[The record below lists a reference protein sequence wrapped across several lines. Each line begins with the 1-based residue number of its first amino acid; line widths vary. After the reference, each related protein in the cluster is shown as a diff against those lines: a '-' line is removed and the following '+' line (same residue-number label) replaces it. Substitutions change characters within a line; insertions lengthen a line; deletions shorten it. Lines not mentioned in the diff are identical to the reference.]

1 MNYMD
6 KIIFSKIYNKSYEV
20 LNNINASIIDD
31 NKFKTDIVD
40 LLFEIPSYNIVILIF
55 ISFLI
60 YFVYSKLTIRLND
73 ILIFLIIVLFFY
85 VMLKVNSKIFYN
97 FIKEKDVK
105 LNFLHKLMFN
115 TKNWTNNN
123 TNNSLNVLPEGYF
136 KKSYLYTN
144 PNIIDLYYNVRDY
157 SQYNIE
163 SYVNSLIHT
172 NNVLRLSYESKNLKI
187 NEYGNYTIAI
197 NEMTKSL
204 NEFTTFIYNAP
215 LTGETYKKIE
225 SSIVVLRSLLT
236 SELEDMNI
244 VYKNNNK
251 TRELNI
257 NSYPDDFYDINFLIS
272 PNDVKDVNYMPNY
285 NIY

>member
-1 MNYMD
+1 MD

>member
-1 MNYMD
+1 MNQ
-6 KIIFSKIYNKSYEV
+6 IVFSKMYNKSYEV
-20 LNNINASIIDD
+20 MNNINDSIINN
-31 NKFKTDIVD
+31 NKFKTDVVD
-40 LLFEIPSYNIVILIF
+40 LLFEIPSYYMVIFIF
-55 ISFLI
+55 ISFII
-60 YFVYSKLTIRLND
+60 YFIYSKLTIRLND

-85 VMLKVNSKIFYN
+85 VMLKANSKVFYN
-97 FIKEKDVK
+97 FIHEKDVK

-115 TKNWTNNN
+115 TRNWSNNN
-123 TNNSLNVLPEGYF
+123 TNNSLSVLPSGYF
-136 KKSYLYTN
+136 KKSYLYIN
-144 PNIIDLYYNVRDY
+144 PSIIDLYYNVRDY

-163 SYVNSLIHT
+163 AYVNSLIHT
-172 NNVLRLSYESKNLKI
+172 NNVLKLSYESKNLKI

-197 NEMTKSL
+197 DEMNKSL
-204 NEFTTFIYNAP
+204 NEFSTFIYNAP

-225 SSIVVLRSLLT
+225 NSRVVLRSLLS

-251 TRELNI
+251 TEELTI

-272 PNDVKDVNYMPNY
+272 PNDVKDINYLPNY